1 MSKKPSKRKQKAH
14 KEQTQDDLVQ
24 VDAFMI
30 PAPFAAMYQVLREA
44 VAEDLLALLSQEFAR
59 VARVSDNEEEGEAVV
74 AYDAADVEQLRIY
87 LNPSNIS
94 QAQKARDKHQL
105 DKFVDHLRQT
115 EG

>member
-14 KEQTQDDLVQ
+14 KEQAQDDLVQ

-44 VAEDLLALLSQEFAR
+44 VAEDLLALLSQE
-59 VARVSDNEEEGEAVV
+59 EGEAVV
-74 AYDAADVEQLRIY
+74 AYDAANVEQLRIY